1 MTPGIIKTNL
11 DFLYMK
17 TDHVQ
22 LKDIFYKINMF
33 RIKNGYR
40 PYASKSYVARMLKK
54 NGCKVQFKHFS
65 CDLYDIK
72 SAIGIARKMMNRTP
86 H

>member
-1 MTPGIIKTNL
+1 MRHGIIKTNL

-72 SAIGIARKMMNRTP
+72 SAISIVRKRMK
-86 H
+86 